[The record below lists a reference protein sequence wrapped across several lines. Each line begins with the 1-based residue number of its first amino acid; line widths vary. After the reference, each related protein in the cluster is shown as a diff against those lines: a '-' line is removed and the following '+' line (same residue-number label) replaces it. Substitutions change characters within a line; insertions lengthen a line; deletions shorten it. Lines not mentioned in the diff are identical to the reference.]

1 MSSSHTQYPV
11 KSFSILFGYPVD
23 PDIFFSSNL
32 YMCVCVCVCVCDR
45 DREKAYK
52 WDMEL
57 EESNKQMNET
67 ESV

>member
-32 YMCVCVCVCVCDR
+32 YMCVCVCVYAIEIG
-45 DREKAYK
+45 EKAYK